1 MEKHI
6 LNFKNITIIG
16 TASFKWKAKLLII
29 TYEEF
34 NYQLSHNILNY
45 NEI

>member
-6 LNFKNITIIG
+6 LNLKHITLIG

-34 NYQLSHNILNY
+34 NYQLSHNILN
-45 NEI
+45 